1 MATLRWRQLL
11 ANLDVGFLT
20 TTIVLVMFGL
30 AALYSFSINATN
42 ASTAQIF
49 TKQLTFVLI
58 GLALAAIVSRIDYR
72 WLGGVHWLLYA
83 TALFLLIA
91 VRLFGQTVR
100 GTTGWFEIAGFQFQ
114 PVEVVKLIMC
124 VVLARYFSDHRNHLR
139 EWRTIVMSGLL
150 TAAPVGLVLLQPDF
164 GSSVIIIGT
173 WLALLM
179 LLPVPR
185 RSVATIFA
193 GLAIVAV
200 FSWFVLLRPY
210 QQQRILNF
218 LSPGRDRLGSGYNVQ
233 QAITAV
239 GSGQFFGR
247 GLGLGPQSQLNFL
260 PERQTD
266 FIFASIGEEL
276 GFIGAMVVV
285 ALFGLF
291 FWRVYRLARSTRDNY
306 SLLLVMALLLM
317 LIIQVTINIAMNVG
331 LFPVTGVPLP
341 FLSYGGSSMLA
352 SFLAIG
358 LLESL
363 VIRQGTRPM
372 R

>member
-1 MATLRWRQLL
+1 MATLRWRQLTS
-11 ANLDVGFLT
+11 NLDVGFLT
-20 TTIVLVMFGL
+20 TTIILVMFGL

-42 ASTAQIF
+42 SSAQVF
-49 TKQLTFVLI
+49 GKQLTFVAI
-58 GLALAAIVSRIDYR
+58 GLVLAALVSRIDYR

-83 TALFLLIA
+83 GAVVLLIG

-100 GTTGWFEIAGFQFQ
+100 GTTGWFEIGGFQFQ

-124 VVLARYFSDHRNHLR
+124 IVLARFFSDHRDRLDQ
-139 EWRTIVMSGLL
+139 WRTIILSGVL
-150 TAAPVGLVLLQPDF
+150 TAVPVGLVLLQPDF
-164 GSSVIIIGT
+164 GSAVIIIGV
-173 WLALLM
+173 WLGLLL

-185 RSVATIFA
+185 RSVGTIIL
-193 GLAIVAV
+193 GLAVVAV
-200 FSWFVLLRPY
+200 ISWFGVLRPY
-210 QQQRILNF
+210 QQQRVLNF

-239 GSGQFFGR
+239 GSGQIFGR

-276 GFIGAMVVV
+276 GLVGASIVVT
-285 ALFGLF
+285 LFGLF
-291 FWRVYRLARSTRDNY
+291 FWRVYRLARSTRDNFSLILVM
-306 SLLLVMALLLM
+306 SLLLTLL
-317 LIIQVTINIAMNVG
+317 IQVTINITMNLG

-341 FLSYGGSSMLA
+341 FLSYGGSSLLA
-352 SFLAIG
+352 SFMAVG

-363 VIRQGTRPM
+363 VIRQRTMPLR
-372 R
+372 